1 MNYWKAERMKYRHTF
16 MMPTAVLMPLAGI
29 AAAAVLTAQY
39 FVMDSYNWWYMML
52 APGTIAILCGMIG
65 EKDRRQKNR
74 TICALPIRLGKVWD
88 AKVLTAAGASGL
100 SMLVLWAGT
109 MLTAA
114 VLGMGQEGA
123 AAGAAGAGRWLL
135 AAVLI
140 WITSL
145 WQIPLC
151 LWLTHKLGSF
161 VMLLVHLSACALL
174 SAVVSLQS
182 WFWVLPAGITPRL
195 MCVVLRILPNG
206 LAAKEGNLTFS
217 PELLSPDALWAGI
230 FSALGWLAFLWFF
243 CRRSYERQVR
253 RG

>member
-16 MMPTAVLMPLAGI
+16 MKPTAVLMPLAGI
-29 AAAAVLTAQY
+29 AAAAILTAQY
-39 FVMDSYNWWYMML
+39 FVMDCYNWWYMML

-74 TICALPIRLGKVWD
+74 TICALPICLGKVWD

-100 SMLVLWAGT
+100 SVLVLWAGT
-109 MLTAA
+109 MLTALF
-114 VLGMGQEGA
+114 LGMGQAGA
-123 AAGAAGAGRWLL
+123 ADGSAGAGRLLL
-135 AAVLI
+135 AAALI
-140 WITSL
+140 WVTSL

-151 LWLTHKLGSF
+151 LWLTQKLGSI
-161 VMLLVHLSACALL
+161 VMLLIHLSVYALL
-174 SAVVSLQS
+174 SVVLSLQS

-217 PELLSPDALWAGI
+217 PELLSPDVLWAGI
-230 FSALGWLAFLWFF
+230 LSSLGWLAFLWLFG
-243 CRRSYERQVR
+243 RRSYERQVEK
-253 RG
+253 G